1 MIHNFLCE
9 LNLVIQSKLLCTT
22 FKVEDISATDNL
34 TVLWRNKW
42 IGYLRILPDNILLAH
57 AFNSV
62 KLSRF
67 QGESFNI
74 FCNP

>member
-34 TVLWRNKW
+34 TVL
-42 IGYLRILPDNILLAH
+42 
-57 AFNSV
+57 
-62 KLSRF
+62 
-67 QGESFNI
+67 
-74 FCNP
+74 